1 MVYFDKKKVV
11 KDDDMSLFLQK
22 VPGIDDATE
31 LQRTALV
38 NQLRATAS
46 RRDHWPTKGMMF
58 ACVRISSSWRRF
70 HRCVKM
76 GGHWAQFV
84 GGMSF
89 NVHQLLRLA
98 KSVYKLDSL
107 WSHSP
112 FIFESGNGHLLKLL
126 SGSSGVP
133 LQVLECFLV
142 QQHLKKNVKQ
152 ARTDPE
158 DNCFL
163 YCEGCTF
170 EIYVHT
176 HAGTGKVFIAF
187 SEPELPLP

>member
-1 MVYFDKKKVV
+1 
-11 KDDDMSLFLQK
+11 MSLFLQK

-112 FIFESGNGHLLKLL
+112 FIFESENGHLLKLL

-142 QQHLKKNVKQ
+142 QQHLKKMSSRLELTQKTIVFCT
-152 ARTDPE
+152 ARAARSRYMST
-158 DNCFL
+158 
-163 YCEGCTF
+163 
-170 EIYVHT
+170 HT
-176 HAGTGKVFIAF
+176 QEQGRY
-187 SEPELPLP
+187 S